1 MRVILLIYF
10 AITFNLG
17 FGQEKP
23 IIIKNMKCDNFQDPI
38 GIGSCQPVL
47 SWQLKADAYNQKQ
60 SSYRIVVTD
69 NPNDLSEDKG
79 IIWDSKKVS
88 SDKNIQIKYKGKSL
102 LSFHKYYWKV
112 MVWDVSG

>member
-10 AITFNLG
+10 AATFNLG
-17 FGQEKP
+17 FGQENP

-38 GIGSCQPVL
+38 GIGLRQPVL
-47 SWQLKADAYNQKQ
+47 SWQLKYDAYNQKQ
-60 SSYRIVVTD
+60 SSYRIIVAD

-88 SDKNIQIKYKGKSL
+88 SDKNIQIKYEGKSL
-102 LSFHKYYWKV
+102 LSFHKYYWKEY
-112 MVWDVSG
+112 SYL